1 MSMADQHDLT
11 KRFTPRALQVLGLAE
26 KEARRFG
33 HNYLGTEHI
42 LLGIIQ
48 LGQGAGI
55 STLLAKGLNVESV
68 RREISLFS
76 ANPASDTQALDQD
89 MPYTQGVKRVFELAL
104 REAKALNY
112 NYAGIEHLLLGLL
125 RDDQGVAAKV
135 LRSLDIDAD
144 ELRRDILK
152 EHDPNYLP
160 PSAQG
165 EGGEDGMDRPG
176 MPPMDRLESE
186 VSGEKMT
193 ALKTF
198 GRNLTDMAAS
208 GGLDPVVGRTK
219 EIERVIQILCRRTKN
234 NPVLIGEAGVGKTA
248 IVEGL
253 AQAISS
259 GEVPDLLRDRM
270 VIALDLTLL
279 VAGTKYRGQ
288 FEERLKAVMEE
299 VRRSG
304 RVILFLDELHTI
316 VGAGG
321 AEGAMDASNILKP
334 ALSRG
339 EIQCVGAT
347 TMNEYRKSIEKDSAL
362 ERRFQSVI
370 VQPPTAEET
379 EAILRGLAPRYE
391 EHHQVS
397 YSPEAL
403 HSAVMLSER
412 YIPAR
417 YQPDKAIDVI
427 DEAGSRLRLRSMVQ
441 LPGLNGLEAEGK
453 NLTKAKLAAVEAQQ
467 FETAAKLRDEERKLS
482 QRIAQLKAN
491 WEKERKKQVIHVSPE
506 DMRVVVSSMT
516 GVPLTRMAEE
526 ETAKLLQM
534 EASLGDVVIGQ
545 DEAVRRIS
553 LALRRSRA
561 ELKDPRRP
569 IGSFIFLGPSG
580 VGKTFLA
587 KALAEFM
594 FGDADALIRMDMSEY
609 MEKFNVSRM
618 VGSPPGYVGYEEGG
632 QLTER
637 VRRRPYSVVLFDEL
651 EKAHRDVSN
660 MLLQILEE
668 GELTDSLGHRISF
681 RNTIIV
687 MTSNLGAEALGKPLS
702 LGFGD
707 AAITDESA
715 RQEADFEKMKER
727 LLENAKKFF
736 RPEFLNRVDDVI
748 VFRTLLPE
756 DLSRIIGLEVA
767 KIAERLSQRGGELH
781 LDDAATQR
789 LVNKGYKPEYGA
801 RHLRRTVEQYVEDP
815 LAELLLREKLEA
827 PFVIDGTVA
836 ADGEHLDFALRQKK

>member
-1 MSMADQHDLT
+1 MADQNDLT

-26 KEARRFG
+26 KEARRLG

-55 STLLAKGLNVESV
+55 STLLAKGLTLDSV
-68 RREISLFS
+68 RKEVSLLS
-76 ANPASDTQALDQD
+76 SNPASDTQALDKD
-89 MPYTQGVKRVFELAL
+89 MPYTAGVKRVFELAL
-104 REAKALNY
+104 HEAKALNY
-112 NYAGIEHLLLGLL
+112 HYVGIEHLLLGLL
-125 RDDQGVAAKV
+125 SDDQGVASKV

-144 ELRRDILK
+144 GLRRDILK
-152 EHDPNYLP
+152 ELDPNYLP
-160 PSAQG
+160 ASAQADG
-165 EGGEDGMDRPG
+165 GEEGGDIPG
-176 MPPMDRLESE
+176 TPPMDRAEAE
-186 VSGEKMT
+186 TPVEKMA
-193 ALKTF
+193 ALKAF
-198 GRNLTDMAAS
+198 GRNLTDMAAA
-208 GGLDPVVGRTK
+208 GGLDPVIGRAK

-253 AQAISS
+253 AQAIST
-259 GEVPDLLRDRM
+259 GEVPDLLRNRM

-339 EIQCVGAT
+339 EIQCIGAT

-370 VQPPTAEET
+370 VQPPTVAET
-379 EAILRGLAPRYE
+379 EQILQGLAPRYE
-391 EHHQVS
+391 AHHHVS

-403 HSAVMLSER
+403 HSAVMLAER

-427 DEAGSRLRLRSMVQ
+427 DEAGSRLRLRTMVRPPD
-441 LPGLNGLEAEGK
+441 LSALEAESK
-453 NLTKAKLAAVEAQQ
+453 TLTDAKIAAVESQQ
-467 FETAAKLRDEERKLS
+467 FETAAKLRDQERTLNRRLEE
-482 QRIAQLKAN
+482 LKAD
-491 WEKERKKQVIHVSPE
+491 WEKERDKHVVVVTPE

-526 ETAKLLQM
+526 ESAKLLKM
-534 EASLGDVVIGQ
+534 EETLGGIVVGQ
-545 DEAVRRIS
+545 SEAVRRIS

-569 IGSFIFLGPSG
+569 IGSFIFLGPTG

-594 FGDADALIRMDMSEY
+594 FGDAEALIRMDMSEY

-637 VRRRPYSVVLFDEL
+637 VRRRPYSVVLFDEI
-651 EKAHRDVSN
+651 EKAHPDVSN

-687 MTSNLGAEALGKPLS
+687 MTSNLGAETLGKPQS
-702 LGFGD
+702 LGFGSGG
-707 AAITDESA
+707 TEDESA
-715 RQEADFEKMKER
+715 RQAADFEKMKER
-727 LLENAKKFF
+727 LVESAKKHF
-736 RPEFLNRVDDVI
+736 RPEFMNRVDDVI
-748 VFRTLLPE
+748 VFRTLGPV
-756 DLSRIIGLEVA
+756 DLAQIIGLEVG
-767 KIAERLSQRGGELH
+767 KIAERLRQRGGELV
-781 LDDAATQR
+781 LNDEATQR
-789 LVNKGYKPEYGA
+789 LVAKGYKPEYGA
-801 RHLRRTVEQYVEDP
+801 RQLRRTVEQYVEDP
-815 LAELLLREKLEA
+815 LAELLLRDKPDG
-827 PFVIDGTVA
+827 PFVIDVSA
-836 ADGEHLDFALRQKK
+836 ASDGDHLDFALRRDK